1 MKYKGYLL
9 KESLQDKS
17 ILEFLDITDTEIIP
31 RPEHM
36 KADYIDDVWTGIV
49 FVGDADEVDH
59 ISELLVKAI
68 KSRGWFL
75 DIHTDTDNYLVF
87 HKTVIKYPRCGEKQP
102 WPREAI
108 EAARKAE
115 IPGFLNA
122 ENASTEE
129 I

>member
-1 MKYKGYLL
+1 MKYRGYLL
-9 KESLQDKS
+9 KESLQNKS
-17 ILEFLDITDTEIIP
+17 ILESLEITDTETIP
-31 RPEHM
+31 CPEHM
-36 KADYIDDVWTGIV
+36 RADYIDDVWTGIV
-49 FVGDADEVDH
+49 FVGDANEVDH
-59 ISELLVKAI
+59 ISELLSKAI

-75 DIHTDTDNYLVF
+75 DIHTDTDNYTVF